1 MRGATPS
8 PISLRAGHATS
19 IHAPHAW
26 GDSPLTELSRR
37 TNTLQSTPHMRGA
50 TSAPIFK
57 GFSDCTSIHAPH
69 AWGDYL
75 RKNIDF
81 DRAATSIHAPH
92 AWGDLLG
99 GFMGKNYTDFNPR
112 PTCVG
117 RHPARYHLGPGTLL
131 QSTPHMRG
139 ATFDIFSPAKATDT
153 SIHAPHAWGD
163 TIPIH
168 HRIRPL
174 ITSIHAPHAWGDRNA
189 IYLENDV
196 KTSIHA
202 PHAWGDT
209 QPDIT

>member
-1 MRGATPS
+1 MGR
-8 PISLRAGHATS
+8 L
-19 IHAPHAW
+19 
-26 GDSPLTELSRR
+26 PLDR
-37 TNTLQSTPHMRGA
+37 TVTA
-50 TSAPIFK
+50 
-57 GFSDCTSIHAPH
+57 DEYTSIHAPH

-117 RHPARYHLGPGTLL
+117 RLGTFMATPMTANFNPRPTCVGRRKLSSRERVVKIL

-139 ATFDIFSPAKATDT
+139 ATTIVATRTPTSQT

-163 TIPIH
+163 
-168 HRIRPL
+168 L
-174 ITSIHAPHAWGDRNA
+174 KLS
-189 IYLENDV
+189 
-196 KTSIHA
+196 K
-202 PHAWGDT
+202 
-209 QPDIT
+209 

>member
-50 TSAPIFK
+50 TSVPAKYQP
-57 GFSDCTSIHAPH
+57 TS
-69 AWGDYL
+69 
-75 RKNIDF
+75 K
-81 DRAATSIHAPH
+81 TSIHAPH

-117 RHPARYHLGPGTLL
+117 RLGTFMATPMTANFNPRPTCVGRRKLSSRERVVKIL

-139 ATFDIFSPAKATDT
+139 ATSSCLSSSSASPYFNPRPTCVGR
-153 SIHAPHAWGD
+153 PRLR
-163 TIPIH
+163 PI
-168 HRIRPL
+168 
-174 ITSIHAPHAWGDRNA
+174 S
-189 IYLENDV
+189 
-196 KTSIHA
+196 
-202 PHAWGDT
+202 
-209 QPDIT
+209 

>member
-50 TSAPIFK
+50 TSVPAKYQPTSK
-57 GFSDCTSIHAPH
+57 TSIHAPH

-117 RHPARYHLGPGTLL
+117 RLGTFMATPMTANFNPRPTCVGRRKLSSRERVVKIL

-139 ATFDIFSPAKATDT
+139 ATSSCLSSSSASPYFNPRPTCVGR
-153 SIHAPHAWGD
+153 PRLR
-163 TIPIH
+163 PI
-168 HRIRPL
+168 
-174 ITSIHAPHAWGDRNA
+174 S
-189 IYLENDV
+189 
-196 KTSIHA
+196 
-202 PHAWGDT
+202 
-209 QPDIT
+209 